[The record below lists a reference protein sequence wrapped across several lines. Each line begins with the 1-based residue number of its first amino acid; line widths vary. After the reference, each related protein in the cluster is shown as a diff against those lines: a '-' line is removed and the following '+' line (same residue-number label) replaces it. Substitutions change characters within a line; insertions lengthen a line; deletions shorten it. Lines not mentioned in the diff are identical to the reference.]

1 MNQNGNEYS
10 WVSYE
15 LRFGGVKITD
25 IKGVKWDHE
34 IEGAE
39 PVYGAS
45 RKPRGRVA
53 GRYKPGDASIT
64 FYKSGWAT
72 LLATLPNG
80 YGDALFTLV
89 EQYREGSDIHTV
101 SLEEV
106 RILGGGGSAEE
117 GTDPSE
123 KEVKISFLR
132 AIEDGKELVADVL

>member
-1 MNQNGNEYS
+1 MNSNGNEFS
-10 WVSYE
+10 WVSYR
-15 LRFGGVKITD
+15 LRFGGEEITD

-34 IEGAE
+34 VEGAD

-45 RKPRGRVA
+45 RKPRGRTA

-64 FYKSGWAT
+64 FYLSGWT
-72 LLATLPNG
+72 RLLASLPNG
-80 YGDALFTLV
+80 YTDVLFTVV
-89 EQYREGSDIHTV
+89 EQYREGSDIHETV
-101 SLEEV
+101 LEEV

-132 AIEDGKELVADVL
+132 AIEDGKELIADAA

>member
-10 WVSYE
+10 WQSYE
-15 LRFGGVKITD
+15 LRINGTKITD
-25 IKGVKWDHE
+25 IKGAKWADE
-34 IEGAE
+34 VEGGE

-45 RKPRGRVA
+45 RVPRGRTA

-64 FYKSGWAT
+64 FYLSGWVQ
-72 LLATLPNG
+72 LLAALPNG
-80 YGDALFTLV
+80 YTDVLFTLV
-89 EQYREGSDIHTV
+89 EQYQEGSDIHENV
-101 SLEEV
+101 LEEV

-132 AIEDGKELVADVL
+132 ALEDGKELVADAA